1 MNNWI
6 HNIITLNNK
15 HIAVL
20 AVIGSRKR
28 AYDIVVNT
36 MVPMEKPMRRDGH
49 ICPSKNDIMF
59 LTEYINNI
67 DMGIPI
73 RTTNQ

>member
-1 MNNWI
+1 M
-6 HNIITLNNK
+6 HSIITLNTK
-15 HIAVL
+15 HINVL
-20 AVIGSRKR
+20 VVTGSRKR
-28 AYDIVVNT
+28 AYDIIINT
-36 MVPMEKPMRRDGH
+36 VVPMEKPIRREGH
-49 ICPSKNDIMF
+49 IWPLKKVIMF

>member
-1 MNNWI
+1 MS
-6 HNIITLNNK
+6 
-15 HIAVL
+15 VL

-28 AYDIVVNT
+28 EYDIMINT
-36 MVPMEKPMRRDGH
+36 VVPMEKPMRREGH
-49 ICPSKNDIMF
+49 ICPLKAVIMF
-59 LTEYINNI
+59 LTEYIKSI